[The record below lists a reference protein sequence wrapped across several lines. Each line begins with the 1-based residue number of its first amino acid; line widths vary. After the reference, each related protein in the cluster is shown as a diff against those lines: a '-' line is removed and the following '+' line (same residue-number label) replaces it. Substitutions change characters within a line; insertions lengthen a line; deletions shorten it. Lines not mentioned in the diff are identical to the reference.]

1 LPTAFALSQCP
12 HPPGTARPS
21 ISETVA
27 SKVQH
32 PIFEKKRTHTDTESL
47 NGPPIKKWN
56 DDASYL
62 DHPLLLLGNPD
73 LHQVRSAL
81 SPMSL
86 SPIEYL

>member
-1 LPTAFALSQCP
+1 MIAPRPIVHLSAF
-12 HPPGTARPS
+12 HIT
-21 ISETVA
+21 ISSSA
-27 SKVQH
+27 QQ
-32 PIFEKKRTHTDTESL
+32 KKTHTGTESL

-86 SPIEYL
+86 SPIKYL

>member
-1 LPTAFALSQCP
+1 MRMIRIYVNMQTLLHS
-12 HPPGTARPS
+12 S
-21 ISETVA
+21 ISQLPA
-27 SKVQH
+27 SDATIS
-32 PIFEKKRTHTDTESL
+32 PLANKKKTHTGTESL

-62 DHPLLLLGNPD
+62 DHPLLPFGNPD

-86 SPIEYL
+86 SPIKYL